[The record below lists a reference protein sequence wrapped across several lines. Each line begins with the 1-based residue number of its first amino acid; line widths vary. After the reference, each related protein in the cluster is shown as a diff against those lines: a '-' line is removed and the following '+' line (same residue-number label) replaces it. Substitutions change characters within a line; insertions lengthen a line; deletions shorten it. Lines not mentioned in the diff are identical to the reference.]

1 MTIFEQT
8 IDTSQVQMGPSLS
21 AMILTLIIGC
31 AITIALLGLLLMKT
45 PAKMKKNP
53 VLFALSLIL
62 IMVAGSFGTIFSPA
76 YIPPAKALSQPVYS
90 EHQSQK
96 IEYDS
101 KDTVTDIYREDI
113 DKAIKDKLGEYEI
126 PESVIDNPRKSV
138 LGGGDEER
146 SIAAVRD
153 GKTYTLTPKWSYDR
167 DASKVTLSVDIE
179 EGYHVKQL
187 ESFLIFPLLGFS

>member
-8 IDTSQVQMGPSLS
+8 IDTSQVQMGWSLFGS
-21 AMILTLIIGC
+21 LLIMLAGY
-31 AITIALLGLLLMKT
+31 AITFALIVLLFKKR
-45 PAKMKKNP
+45 PGIMKKNP
-53 VLFALSLIL
+53 IIF
-62 IMVAGSFGTIFSPA
+62 IFSLGLIAYAGFIGTVFSVA
-76 YIPPAKALSQPVYS
+76 YIPPVQALSKPVYS
-90 EHQSQK
+90 EHQSRK

-146 SIAAVRD
+146 SIAAVHD
-153 GKTYTLTPKWSYDR
+153 GETYTLTPQWNYDR

-179 EGYHVKQL
+179 EGYHVNN
-187 ESFLIFPLLGFS
+187 

>member
-1 MTIFEQT
+1 MEKTTEGNYFSIMIIFEQT
-8 IDTSQVQMGPSLS
+8 IDTSQVKMCPSFLG
-21 AMILTLIIGC
+21 ILLIILGGC
-31 AITIALLGLLLMKT
+31 VIIVASIILIDEKT
-45 PAKMKKNP
+45 PKVIEKNP
-53 VLFALSLIL
+53 VIFSLSLAL
-62 IMVAGSFGTIFSPA
+62 IMTAGVFGMLFSLV
-76 YIPPAKALSQPVYS
+76 YIPPAQALSEPVYS

-153 GKTYTLTPKWSYDR
+153 GKTYTLTPQWDYDR

-179 EGYHVKQL
+179 EGYHVK
-187 ESFLIFPLLGFS
+187 

>member
-1 MTIFEQT
+1 MTVFEQT
-8 IDTSQVQMGPSLS
+8 IDTSQVQMGPSLFGS
-21 AMILTLIIGC
+21 FLILTIWL
-31 AITIALLGLLLMKT
+31 AITIALAVLLVEKT
-45 PAKMKKNP
+45 PRIMKRNP
-53 VLFALSLIL
+53 AIFILSLALVVFAGLVGSIF
-62 IMVAGSFGTIFSPA
+62 IMA

-90 EHQSQK
+90 EHQSRK

-146 SIAAVRD
+146 SIAAVHD
-153 GKTYTLTPKWSYDR
+153 GKTYTLTPEWSYDR
-167 DASKVTLSVDIE
+167 DASTVKLDVDIE
-179 EGYHVKQL
+179 EGYHVK
-187 ESFLIFPLLGFS
+187 